1 MGQFVDV
8 DTAGCNICCHQGAD
22 VAALK
27 TCQGLG
33 ASGLAFIAVQGHGV
47 DAALCEVFGHIVS
60 AKFGAGEHQHL
71 APVVFIDDVGEQG
84 FLFATAHGVN
94 HLGNALHRG
103 VARRDLNALWIFQ
116 QAIGQF
122 TNVIAESGGEQQAL
136 LVFGH

>member
-60 AKFGAGEHQHL
+60 AKFGACEHQHL

-116 QAIGQF
+116 
-122 TNVIAESGGEQQAL
+122 
-136 LVFGH
+136 

>member
-8 DTAGCNICCHQGAD
+8 NTACRNISCHQGAD
-22 VAALK
+22 VAALE
-27 TCQGLG
+27 TCQRLC

-47 DAALCEVFGHIVS
+47 DAALSEVFGHVVG
-60 AKFGAGEHQHL
+60 AKFSSGEHQHL
-71 APVVFIDDVGEQG
+71 APVVLIDDVREQG

-103 VARRDLNALWIFQ
+103 VARRDLNTLWIFQ

-122 TNVIAESGGEQQAL
+122 SNVIAEGGGEQQAL
-136 LVFGH
+136 FVFGY